1 MSSNLNANKAT
12 KISLFNFTSAAMRA
26 FHMSWLAFFVCFFAW
41 FACAPLMPVIA
52 GEFHLTKDQI
62 ANINI
67 AAVAITIIVRLIVGP
82 LCDKYGPRKTYTA
95 LLIIGAI
102 PVFGVASANS
112 YESFLFF
119 RLLIGAIGASFVIT
133 QYHTSIM
140 FASNVVGTANAAT
153 AGWGNAGGGATQ
165 ALMPLLLGAIVM
177 FGVEKTLGWRIALLV
192 PGIMMIIVGC
202 MYWKFTQDAP
212 QGNFKELRAQGVSVG
227 SDKKGGMAILM
238 TAARNYRVWIL
249 FGAYAACFGIEIF
262 IHNIIAMYY
271 VDHFNFGLK
280 EAGMAAGIFGLL
292 ALFARALGGIVSD
305 KIATKKGLDGRT
317 KVLFLMILMEGFFLI
332 VFSQMNAPMY
342 AILAMT
348 VFALFTHMACGATYA
363 LVPFIDRDA
372 LGGVAGII
380 GAGGNVGAVAAGF
393 LLKGMLDI
401 QTTLMI
407 LGGLVVIAASFVLMI
422 RFSVEHKEKEQ
433 KLYEEAVQERHRLE
447 QGAAASV
454 QHNNI
459 A

>member
-1 MSSNLNANKAT
+1 MSSNLYEKKAT
-12 KISLFNFTSAAMRA
+12 KISLLNFSSAAMRA
-26 FHMSWLAFFVCFFAW
+26 FHMSWLAFFICFFAW

-52 GEFHLTKDQI
+52 GEFSLTKDQI

-67 AAVAITIIVRLIVGP
+67 AAVAITILVRLIVGP

-95 LLIIGAI
+95 LLVLGSI

-140 FASNVVGTANAAT
+140 FAPNVVGTANAAS

-165 ALMPLLLGAIVM
+165 ALMPLLLAALVL
-177 FGVEKTLGWRIALLV
+177 FGVEQAMGWRIALIV
-192 PGIMMIIVGC
+192 PGLMMLIVGAL
-202 MYWKFTQDAP
+202 YWKFTQDCP
-212 QGNFKELRAQGVSVG
+212 QGNFKELRAAGIQVG
-227 SDKKGGMAILM
+227 SEKKGGIAILM
-238 TAARNYRVWIL
+238 HAARNYRVWIL

-262 IHNIIAMYY
+262 IHNIVAMYY
-271 VDHFNFGLK
+271 VENFSFGLK
-280 EAGMAAGIFGLL
+280 EAGMTAGIFGLL

-305 KIATKKGLDGRT
+305 KVAIKKGLDGRT
-317 KVLFLMILMEGFFLI
+317 KVLFAMMLMEGLFLI
-332 VFSQMNAPMY
+332 LFSQMNSAML
-342 AILAMT
+342 AIITMT

-401 QTTLMI
+401 QTCLMA

-422 RFSVEHKEKEQ
+422 RFSVEHKAKEQ
-433 KLYEEAVQERHRLE
+433 KLYEEAVLER
-447 QGAAASV
+447 
-454 QHNNI
+454 NNL